1 MQNSYLLGAAAVLLR
16 WCCSLSAALPV
27 FATDEPLASPLPFAC
42 EVRYHFREHFLD
54 AKPGQKN
61 VSAPSY
67 QREGLPVSRVVISD
81 GSASRIVDGCV
92 AHLPYQFLIK
102 ISRSRDS
109 EVATL
114 EVNVLDSSGKP
125 VTSFPQVMPN
135 PLTRAGDTSR
145 KSFEIPV
152 DEPLKKKIE
161 KTLLVQDQFLT
172 HVDLIV
178 GMDEDFLSAD
188 FPK

>member
-1 MQNSYLLGAAAVLLR
+1 LV
-16 WCCSLSAALPV
+16 
-27 FATDEPLASPLPFAC
+27 
-42 EVRYHFREHFLD
+42 
-54 AKPGQKN
+54 
-61 VSAPSY
+61 
-67 QREGLPVSRVVISD
+67 
-81 GSASRIVDGCV
+81 
-92 AHLPYQFLIK
+92 K

-114 EVNVLDSSGKP
+114 EVSILDGSGKP
-125 VTSFPQVMPN
+125 VTGFPQVMPN
-135 PLTRAGDTSR
+135 PLTMAGDTSR

-152 DEPLKKKIE
+152 DEALKKKIE
-161 KTLLVQDQFLT
+161 KTLLIQDQFLT